1 MNPSQRSIHIDS
13 INRLLDGSA
22 AVKDVTLPK
31 TAQKTRGQPKG
42 ALNKPRTTNR
52 DPSGFEILEK
62 KRKAEDQQEEKKKKL
77 KKTEDTKQTKTSNLK
92 KTDEPPKKSNLKKTD
107 KPAPKI
113 TPPTRCTRSSQKAS
127 EKNDTPLQNT
137 SKKPVAIPN
146 KKLTIEIKPPR
157 AVKIAS

>member
-1 MNPSQRSIHIDS
+1 MNPSQRSTHTDS

-22 AVKDVTLPK
+22 VLKDVTLPK
-31 TAQKTRGQPKG
+31 TAQKTRGRPKG
-42 ALNKPRTTNR
+42 ALNKPRTTNW

-113 TPPTRCTRSSQKAS
+113 TPPARSTSCRRNSQPTAH
-127 EKNDTPLQNT
+127 
-137 SKKPVAIPN
+137 
-146 KKLTIEIKPPR
+146 
-157 AVKIAS
+157 